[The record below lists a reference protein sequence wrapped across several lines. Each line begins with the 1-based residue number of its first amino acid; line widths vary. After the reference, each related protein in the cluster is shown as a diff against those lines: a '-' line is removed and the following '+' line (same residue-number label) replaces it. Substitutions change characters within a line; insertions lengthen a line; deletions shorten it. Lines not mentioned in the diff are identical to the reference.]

1 MAVLPEQMNRL
12 NVDDARGSLRALESY
27 IRYMCERIEHS
38 FSHMNRAAAAGQS
51 ADIAELQNAVA
62 QLSSQIS
69 TLQAPITALQSKQVE
84 IEGKME
90 TIETAQTDMQSAIT
104 ELQGSLDDLADR
116 VTALESTGTE

>member
-1 MAVLPEQMNRL
+1 MAVLPEEMNRL

-62 QLSSQIS
+62 QLSSQIAA
-69 TLQAPITALQSKQVE
+69 LQAPITALQNKQVE
-84 IEGKME
+84 IDSKLLN
-90 TIETAQTDMQSAIT
+90 IETSIT
-104 ELQGSLDDLADR
+104 ELQGSLTNLADR
-116 VTALESTGTE
+116 VTTLESVGAE